1 MARTPRYAGFAA
13 ALLALVTVTA
23 CDGGGSGGDEVGS
36 DEPVDASRLDRS
48 EPEGACGYPG
58 PGENGYGTELG
69 QRIAN
74 FTLPNCEFEARS
86 FDEFFC
92 KRDDEYGDYNKAI
105 LLSIGAGWCEPCKDE
120 TAELTPEVW
129 EPLHD
134 EGLMIVQVLFQDDQ
148 AMPPTSSF
156 CKSWRDELYDPA
168 LPFPVLLDQTFEWA
182 DAFLLDPQSAT
193 PVTMLIDANGNI
205 RWKVEGQNPP
215 DTYEQALLVL
225 SDPYGD

>member
-1 MARTPRYAGFAA
+1 MPRACAPLRVSA
-13 ALLALVTVTA
+13 SLLLLAA
-23 CDGGGSGGDEVGS
+23 CDSGTGQGLSTDDPIDE
-36 DEPVDASRLDRS
+36 ARLDRS
-48 EPEGACGYPG
+48 EPVGECGYPG
-58 PGENGYGTELG
+58 PGPNGYGPELD

-74 FTLPNCEFEARS
+74 FTLVDCELEPVDFA
-86 FDEFFC
+86 DFFC
-92 KRDDEYGDYNKAI
+92 KRDDAYGDYNKAI

-120 TAELTPEVW
+120 TAELMPEVF

-134 EGLMIVQVLFQDDQ
+134 QGLAIVQVLFEDDQ

-156 CKSWRDELYDPA
+156 CRTWRDDLFNEPLG
-168 LPFPVLLDQTFEWA
+168 FPVWLDQSFTWA
-182 DAFLLDPQSAT
+182 DEFLLDPQSAT